1 MPTVKD
7 KLLKL
12 IEEKIKLQLNCQNIK
27 DLAEAYSILLK
38 IKEKKDEN
46 V

>member
-1 MPTVKD
+1 MLTVKD

>member
-1 MPTVKD
+1 MQTVKEQ
-7 KLLKL
+7 LLKL
-12 IEEKIKLQLNCQNIK
+12 IEEKLKLRLNCQNIK

-46 V
+46 I

>member
-1 MPTVKD
+1 MLKI
-7 KLLKL
+7 KEQLLKL
-12 IEEKIKLQLNCQNIK
+12 IEKKLTLQLNCQNIK

-46 V
+46 I

>member
-1 MPTVKD
+1 MQTVKET
-7 KLLKL
+7 LLKL
-12 IEEKIKLQLNCQNIK
+12 IEEKLKLSLNCQNIK
-27 DLAEAYSILLK
+27 DLAEAYSVLLK

>member
-1 MPTVKD
+1 MLTVKD

-38 IKEKKDEN
+38 IKGKKDEN